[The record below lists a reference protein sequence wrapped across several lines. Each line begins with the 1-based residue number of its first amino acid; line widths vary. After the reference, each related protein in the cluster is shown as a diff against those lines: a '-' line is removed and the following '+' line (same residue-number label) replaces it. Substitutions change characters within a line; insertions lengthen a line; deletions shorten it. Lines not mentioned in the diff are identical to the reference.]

1 MIKQTQTFCQ
11 QIAGKLF
18 ECFHFAGLVLQG
30 LNNLCQIMFHMQRFI
45 SIPNFLTVDMQQPK
59 SRNHIRNKVQQ
70 IRPLAMLVVILFII
84 SSSKMFWQKGSWVD
98 GLNKMVTTE
107 ENLTNM

>member
-1 MIKQTQTFCQ
+1 MIKQAQTFCQ
-11 QIAGKLF
+11 QIADELF
-18 ECFHFAGLVLQG
+18 ECVHFEGFVFQG

-59 SRNHIRNKVQQ
+59 SRNHVRNKVQQ

-84 SSSKMFWQKGSWVD
+84 KQDV
-98 GLNKMVTTE
+98 
-107 ENLTNM
+107 LTKRQLS

>member
-84 SSSKMFWQKGSWVD
+84 KQDILTKRQLSWWI
-98 GLNKMVTTE
+98 K
-107 ENLTNM
+107 

>member
-1 MIKQTQTFCQ
+1 MIKQAQTFCQ
-11 QIAGKLF
+11 QIADELF
-18 ECFHFAGLVLQG
+18 ECAHFARLVFQG

-59 SRNHIRNKVQQ
+59 SRNHVRNKVQQ

-84 SSSKMFWQKGSWVD
+84 KQDILTKRQLSWWI
-98 GLNKMVTTE
+98 K
-107 ENLTNM
+107 